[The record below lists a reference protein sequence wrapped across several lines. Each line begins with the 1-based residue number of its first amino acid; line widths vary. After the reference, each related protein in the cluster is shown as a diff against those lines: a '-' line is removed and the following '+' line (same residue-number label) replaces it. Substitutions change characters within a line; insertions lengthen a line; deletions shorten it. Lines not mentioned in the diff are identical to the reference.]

1 MNNYKKGFTLIELL
15 VVIAILAIL
24 STVVFVA
31 LDPVKRFRDTRNSR
45 RVQDV
50 NSILTAVHQYIVDNA
65 GSLPTGVTTGQAAT
79 EIGTCGT
86 CDDLGSPLGPLSTYL
101 KTIPQD
107 PLNGTAANTGYTIA
121 ADSNNL
127 ITIGATN
134 PEGGI
139 TIEVTR

>member
-86 CDDLGSPLGPLSTYL
+86 CDDLATPLGTYL
-101 KTIPQD
+101 KTIPED

-139 TIEVTR
+139 IIEVTR